1 MVVRLCTV
9 AADRDHLI
17 EVPLEQA
24 GITYLLDRAGETS
37 TVLVA
42 EADVDRARAA
52 LEKFGKFREGAS

>member
-9 AADRDHLI
+9 AAGMDHLV
-17 EVPLEQA
+17 EVPLQQA
-24 GITYLLDRAGETS
+24 GIVYLIDRAGETS

-52 LEKFGKFREGAS
+52 LEKFGMFREGEV